1 MPILTRIYAPHDF
14 GILSIFSAFLAM
26 SAPMATLRYATAMPL
41 PRTSA
46 IAANLLVASLCL
58 LALTT
63 TTLAGLVLLLG
74 DMLFNLTV
82 TKDVAQ
88 YSELIVIGFLCFG
101 LAEIFRMWATRAKSF
116 REISLAAQCGA
127 FSGAVAKMA
136 LGMTALKPSGL
147 IIGQALISAFEAGFL
162 FLRSGKRFVEH
173 MHKLS
178 RRNMILCLWHYR
190 GYPIYRVPADFL
202 LAFSSQAP
210 LVFIASLY
218 QTDIA
223 GQVGLAFM
231 AIALPVTLISTNL
244 GKAYYGEIAKM
255 PKGRRVTLRKLT
267 ESFARKLFV
276 FSVPICLI
284 LAAAGPSLFPLVFGD
299 EWGLAG
305 EIVRILALYLPLQ
318 IMASPLSNAYN
329 YLNLQNIFL
338 YQNLVR
344 AIAVGCV
351 FALVAL
357 MNLKILHAVL
367 LYSIVM
373 LFFYA
378 FTIANVFYFLGR
390 ETNQ

>member
-1 MPILTRIYAPHDF
+1 
-14 GILSIFSAFLAM
+14 
-26 SAPMATLRYATAMPL
+26 MPL

-63 TTLAGLVLLLG
+63 TTLAGLVLLLS
-74 DMLFNLTV
+74 DMLFYLAG
-82 TKDVAQ
+82 TKEVAQ

-101 LAEIFRMWATRAKSF
+101 LAEIFRMWATREKHF

-127 FSGAVAKMA
+127 FSGAGAKMA
-136 LGMTALKPSGL
+136 LGMIALKPSGL
-147 IIGQALISAFEAGFL
+147 IIGQTIISAVEAGFL
-162 FLRSGKRFVEH
+162 FLRSGKSFVEH
-173 MHKLS
+173 MQKLS
-178 RRNMILCLWHYR
+178 RRNMIRCLWHYR

-202 LAFSSQAP
+202 LAFASQAP

-218 QTDIA
+218 HTEIA

-255 PKGRRVTLRKLT
+255 PKGRRVALRDLT
-267 ESFARKLFV
+267 ESFARKLFF
-276 FSVPICLI
+276 FSVPICLL
-284 LAAAGPSLFPLVFGD
+284 LAASGPSLFPLLFGD
-299 EWGLAG
+299 EWDLAG

-344 AIAVGCV
+344 AIAVGGV

-357 MNLKILHAVL
+357 TNLEILHAML
-367 LYSIVM
+367 LYSVVM
-373 LFFYA
+373 LLFYA